1 MLLTEFTRLHQEFVK
16 KHGIEDWFLR
26 VPAHTTDCTG
36 QRGQWLL
43 KQLPKIYKPNMKV
56 IDLCGGHGEYGAYL
70 QAVEGYKFDYTCL
83 DNNEKRI
90 AVALEYF
97 SLFGLEG
104 KFIVHDVN
112 NLLPFSEEMFD
123 LAMCF
128 AWCQNK
134 INCHKFFREVH
145 RILKPNG
152 SFMMNMC
159 SLVGFKPPYVIAYA
173 KSDLKALLETCRFP
187 TILIDE
193 ICNGSE
199 YGVWVRK
206 G

>member
-1 MLLTEFTRLHQEFVK
+1 MNLDEFTRLHQEFVK
-16 KHGIEDWFLR
+16 KHGIEEWFLR

-90 AVALEYF
+90 AVAPEYF
-97 SLFGLEG
+97 NLFGLEG

-112 NLLPFSEEMFD
+112 DLLPFSEGTFE
-123 LAMCF
+123 LALCF

-134 INCHKFFREVH
+134 INCNNFFREVH

-152 SFMMNMC
+152 SFMMNMR
-159 SLVGFKPPYVIAYA
+159 SKVFSRRLWVQ
-173 KSDLKALLETCRFP
+173 
-187 TILIDE
+187 
-193 ICNGSE
+193 
-199 YGVWVRK
+199 VWCDR
-206 G
+206 GHL

>member
-1 MLLTEFTRLHQEFVK
+1 MLLTEFTRLHQKFVK
-16 KHGIEDWFLR
+16 KHGIKEWFLR

-56 IDLCGGHGEYGAYL
+56 IDLCGGHGEFGAYL

-83 DNNEKRI
+83 DNHETRI
-90 AVALEYF
+90 AVAPQYF
-97 SLFGLEG
+97 NLFGLEG
-104 KFIVHDVN
+104 QFIVHDVN
-112 NLLPFSEEMFD
+112 DLLPFSEETFD

-128 AWCQNK
+128 AWCDTQ

-145 RILKPNG
+145 RILKPKG

-159 SLVGFKPPYVIAYA
+159 SLAGFKPPYIIAYS
-173 KSDLKALLETCRFP
+173 KQGLKVLLESCRFK
-187 TILIDE
+187 IVAVDE
-193 ICNGSE
+193 ICQGLE
-199 YGVWVRK
+199 YGVWVMK
-206 G
+206 V